1 MSRVLFNTVAIDA
14 VRCMETC
21 LKYNRARAPP
31 SSSDK
36 AAFKELVTWVW
47 NTTRDP
53 ETEVYYEDAFS
64 AAFWLSYRSDK
75 NQDSLLY
82 FLHSVILL
90 RRASGET
97 FTRARRWTLRR
108 GV

>member
-53 ETEVYYEDAFS
+53 NTEVYYEDAFS
-64 AAFWLSYRSDK
+64 ASFWLSYRSNK
-75 NQDSLLY
+75 NQDSL
-82 FLHSVILL
+82 FHS
-90 RRASGET
+90 
-97 FTRARRWTLRR
+97 FTQ
-108 GV
+108 